1 MKRLKLIFASLALLF
16 CLTPALVPATV
27 YADTDPFK
35 TVCQQGGAGT
45 PACTASGNDPISGK
59 NGILYKVSRIL
70 AVVAGI
76 GAVIVIILGGFFYV
90 TSGGD
95 ASKATNAK
103 RAIIGAVIGL
113 VVIAISQVFIAFV
126 INAVQ

>member
-1 MKRLKLIFASLALLF
+1 MKRLKLIFASLAVLF

-35 TVCQQGGAGT
+35 TVCQQGGAGSA
-45 PACTASGNDPISGK
+45 PCTTTGNDPISGR

-70 AVVAGI
+70 ALIAAV
-76 GAVIVIILGGFFYV
+76 GAVIVIIIGGFFYI

-95 ASKATNAK
+95 ASKASNAK
-103 RAIIGAVIGL
+103 RAILGAVIGL
-113 VVIAISQVFIAFV
+113 VVIALSQAFIAFV